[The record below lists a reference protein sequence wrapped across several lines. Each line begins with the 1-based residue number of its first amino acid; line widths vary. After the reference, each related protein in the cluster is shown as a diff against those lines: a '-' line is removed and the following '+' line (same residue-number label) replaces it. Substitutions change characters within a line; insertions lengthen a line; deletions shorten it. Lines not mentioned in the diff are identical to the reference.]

1 MADNSDLKKV
11 HFVGV
16 GGTGTGTLAVA
27 MAHSGYTVSGSDG
40 ALYEPMKS
48 VLADASV
55 EVFEGF
61 KAENLEKVD
70 PDVVVIGNVI
80 RRDNPEAVA
89 WIQSGKYF
97 ISFPEAVRRFVIQ
110 NRLSVVC
117 AGTHGKTTTTSW
129 IAFLLHELGHDPSYL
144 VGGVPVDLPSGAAL
158 NSGQVFVGEGDEY
171 DSAFFDKGPKFLHY
185 HPSIV
190 VLSNIEF
197 DHADIYRDLAHV
209 QSSFEKLVA
218 LLPGN
223 GLCIAR
229 HEDPVVQKV
238 LELSQCP
245 VQTFGTTE
253 GATWRVGKTV
263 HSETGVEF
271 ELFHKRR
278 SIGTFQS
285 SMFGDH
291 NILNIVSGIA
301 VASNLG
307 DTTDR
312 IRAIVPKFHGCKRRQ
327 QILLDSPVV
336 LVDDFA
342 HHPTEVK
349 ATLTAVRNRF
359 PSRKIWAFF
368 EPRSATARRGT
379 HQELY
384 PDAFETADIVALSEP
399 YRKED
404 LASTQRFSSGD
415 LASSLKQM
423 RKTAETFPTVD
434 AIVDYYKER
443 SEPGDVL
450 VVMSNGE
457 FGKIQQKLLQLFN

>member
-1 MADNSDLKKV
+1 
-11 HFVGV
+11 
-16 GGTGTGTLAVA
+16 
-27 MAHSGYTVSGSDG
+27 
-40 ALYEPMKS
+40 
-48 VLADASV
+48 
-55 EVFEGF
+55 
-61 KAENLEKVD
+61 
-70 PDVVVIGNVI
+70 
-80 RRDNPEAVA
+80 
-89 WIQSGKYF
+89 
-97 ISFPEAVRRFVIQ
+97 
-110 NRLSVVC
+110 
-117 AGTHGKTTTTSW
+117 
-129 IAFLLHELGHDPSYL
+129 
-144 VGGVPVDLPSGAAL
+144 
-158 NSGQVFVGEGDEY
+158 
-171 DSAFFDKGPKFLHY
+171 
-185 HPSIV
+185 
-190 VLSNIEF
+190 
-197 DHADIYRDLAHV
+197 
-209 QSSFEKLVA
+209 
-218 LLPGN
+218 
-223 GLCIAR
+223 
-229 HEDPVVQKV
+229 
-238 LELSQCP
+238 
-245 VQTFGTTE
+245 
-253 GATWRVGKTV
+253 
-263 HSETGVEF
+263 VEF

-278 SIGTFQS
+278 SVGTFQS
-285 SMFGDH
+285 ALFGDH

-312 IRAIVPKFHGCKRRQ
+312 IRAIVPKFNGCKRRQ

-349 ATLTAVRNRF
+349 ATLMAVRNRF

-384 PDAFETADIVALSEP
+384 PEAFETADIIALSEP